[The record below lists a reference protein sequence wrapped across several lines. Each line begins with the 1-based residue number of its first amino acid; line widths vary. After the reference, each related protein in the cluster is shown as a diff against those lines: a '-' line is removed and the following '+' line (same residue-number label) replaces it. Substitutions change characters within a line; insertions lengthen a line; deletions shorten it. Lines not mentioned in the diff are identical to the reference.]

1 MTSVSGQES
10 SQGHVL
16 PEESV
21 MLNADLPQLL
31 GGFVVRQLEANC
43 ALILLL
49 LLGAERNNVT
59 VSIVLTTLCDLK
71 KKNILNC
78 HLFIKCILFFHFR
91 WKQAISDKF

>member
-10 SQGHVL
+10 SCYL

-49 LLGAERNNVT
+49 LWRKKESNTIATNFYCVDK
-59 VSIVLTTLCDLK
+59 IVLFCF
-71 KKNILNC
+71 LNDVSR
-78 HLFIKCILFFHFR
+78 FR
-91 WKQAISDKF
+91 RIIINK